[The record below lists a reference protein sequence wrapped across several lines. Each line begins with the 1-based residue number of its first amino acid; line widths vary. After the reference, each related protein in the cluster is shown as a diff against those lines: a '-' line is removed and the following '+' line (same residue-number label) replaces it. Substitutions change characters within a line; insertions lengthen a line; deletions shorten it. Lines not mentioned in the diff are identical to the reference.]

1 MPSSRETT
9 RWAAILCF
17 IAALMSVGGAGW
29 ALFARGVT
37 NDSFGRLSE
46 YLTPKARA
54 ALGAFDALN
63 LVSALL
69 NVVLA
74 VALVVGG
81 ILLLRRKLAGRTVVI
96 VVCVVYLLA
105 TVISYIVGTVIWDGL
120 VAAMSGVSEVEVS
133 RFGPGLGSV
142 IRGCLF
148 VVLILGLVLAPSTK
162 RWLSGQGQQAQP
174 IGQMPST
181 VGSVAGPDP
190 SLPPPTRTTATISA
204 VVSLLGGAVF
214 LLALVAGLVEAFDSG
229 GDAPVGVIVAIV
241 CVQLALIA
249 AGLIAGGVLLLRR
262 RFSGAVAI
270 AVSWAVAILAAFG
283 LLAAVLSNEQRRDNA
298 MLHVLSV
305 VVPLVLCGAAAITL
319 ALVPSTRRW
328 CATRTVGAATG
339 LDRPPS
345 AGPSDAAATTQQ
357 RGSRRTVLIAAASV
371 VAVLMIAGA
380 VAGGLALQRSASD
393 NHTAPSAK
401 VSPTADALPELGPGQ
416 SYVPF
421 TGLNSVHAMAF
432 DAAGNVYVLDFR
444 GRPFKVVEWQ
454 AESGQQRELPMDLTG
469 ARGLGIDAAGTLYVG
484 TQTNVVTF
492 RPGDT
497 LTTDLPSFP
506 KLVAASALAVT
517 ADGTVYVAGSRLDSN
532 ENTPVLKL
540 EPGASQWTVLPST
553 GLRQLSDIAVDTAG
567 NVYVP
572 DAINKNV
579 VKLPAGGGAQQVLP
593 FEDLRDPRNV
603 AVAPNGTV
611 YIVDGSSSRM
621 FKLAPGAD
629 HAVEITPKGP
639 IAGSLAVDQ
648 SGTVYY
654 ASSDLVMKLAPQ

>member
-1 MPSSRETT
+1 MPSSREST

-29 ALFARGVT
+29 AFFAQGVT

-46 YLTPKARA
+46 YLNPEARA
-54 ALGAFDALN
+54 ALGAFNALN

-96 VVCVVYLLA
+96 VVCVVYLLL

-162 RWLSGQGQQAQP
+162 RWLTCQRQQAQP
-174 IGQMPST
+174 IGQMPPT
-181 VGSVAGPDP
+181 VGSVTGPDP
-190 SLPPPTRTTATISA
+190 SLSPPTRTAATIAA
-204 VVSLLGGAVF
+204 VLSLLGGAVF
-214 LLALVAGLVEAFDSG
+214 LLALVAAVVEAFASG

-249 AGLIAGGVLLLRR
+249 AGLIAGGILLLRR

-283 LLAAVLSNEQRRDNA
+283 LLSAVLSNEHRRDNA
-298 MLHVLSV
+298 MLHALLV
-305 VVPLVLCGAAAITL
+305 VAPLVLLGAVAITL

-328 CATRTVGAATG
+328 CATRMAGAATG
-339 LDRPPS
+339 LDGPPP
-345 AGPSDAAATTQQ
+345 GPSDAAVTTQQ
-357 RGSRRTVLIAAASV
+357 RGSRRTVLIAAGAV
-371 VAVLMIAGA
+371 VVLMIVGG
-380 VAGGLALQRSASD
+380 VLGGLALQRSASD

-401 VSPTADALPELGPGQ
+401 ASPTADALPELGPGQ
-416 SYVPF
+416 SYLPI
-421 TGLNSVHAMAF
+421 TGLNSVHAMTF
-432 DAAGNVYVLDFR
+432 DAAGNAYVLDFR

-454 AESGQQRELPMDLTG
+454 SESGQQRELMELTG
-469 ARGLGIDAAGTLYVG
+469 ARGLGIDAAGTVYVG

-506 KLVAASALAVT
+506 KLVSASALAVT
-517 ADGTVYVAGSRLDSN
+517 ADGTVYVAGHRADTN

-593 FEDLRDPRNV
+593 FEDLRDPRHV
-603 AVAPNGTV
+603 AIAPDGTV
-611 YIVDGSSSRM
+611 YVIDGSSSRM

-639 IAGSLAVDQ
+639 IPDKVAVDQ

-654 ASSDLVMKLAPQ
+654 TCIDLVIKLAPQ